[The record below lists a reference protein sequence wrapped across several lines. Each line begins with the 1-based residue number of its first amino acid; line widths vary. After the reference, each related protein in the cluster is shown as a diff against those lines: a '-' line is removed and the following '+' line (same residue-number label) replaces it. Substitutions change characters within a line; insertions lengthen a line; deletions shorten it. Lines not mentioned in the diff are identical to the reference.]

1 MSYLY
6 PINVI
11 TKIESKHYQ
20 TLDYRFQVDSNYRLY
35 IYSNPVFFRA
45 IDKILCN
52 NISFVGSLFIA
63 LILVVGLYFSSFFIF
78 SNPRYI

>member
-35 IYSNPVFFRA
+35 IYSNFFCA

-63 LILVVGLYFSSFFIF
+63 LILVVGLYFSSFLLL